1 MVDVVTFGESMARLT
16 SAGTR
21 PLRFASQLAL
31 GVAGAESN
39 VAIGLARLGRSVQW
53 TGRVG
58 DDEFG
63 RLVTSSLR
71 GEGVTT
77 RALVD
82 DGAPTGLL
90 VKAKRSATITDIN
103 YYRAGSAGSRLT
115 PDDLDLDAIA
125 SAGVLHLTGITAAIS
140 ESARETCFAA
150 VEAAERAGVRVS
162 LDVNMRRRLWSETA
176 ATAVLEPLARRAT
189 IVFATED
196 EARMLVGGD
205 GPADAAE
212 RLAGL
217 GVEQVIVKQG
227 SRGAMALVD
236 GEIVESAPQRVV
248 EVDPVGAGDAFCAG
262 YLHELLAG
270 SSVPR
275 RLEIAGACGAFAVTV
290 EGDWEGLPTQRDL
303 DALGGLDV
311 RR

>member
-39 VAIGLARLGRSVQW
+39 VAIGLARLGRTVQW

-63 RLVTSSLR
+63 RLVTSALR
-71 GEGVTT
+71 GEGVVT

-90 VKAKRSATITDIN
+90 VKARRSATTTDIN

-115 PDDLDLDAIA
+115 PDDLDLDAIG

-140 ESARETCFAA
+140 ESARATCFAA
-150 VEAAERAGVRVS
+150 VEAAEAAGVPVS
-162 LDVNMRRRLWSETA
+162 LDVNMRRRLWTEEA
-176 ATAVLEPLARRAT
+176 ASAVLEPLARRAT

-196 EARMLVGGD
+196 EARMLVGG
-205 GPADAAE
+205 ADAVQSSE
-212 RLAGL
+212 RLAAL
-217 GVEQVIVKQG
+217 GVEQVIVKRG
-227 SRGAMALVD
+227 ALGAMALVGGTVVD
-236 GEIVESAPQRVV
+236 SPPQRVI

-262 YLHELLAG
+262 YLHELLGG
-270 SSVPR
+270 STVER
-275 RLEIAGACGAFAVTV
+275 RLETAGACGAFAVTV
-290 EGDWEGLPTQRDL
+290 EGDWEGLPTPRDL
-303 DALGGLDV
+303 DSLGGLDV

>member
-1 MVDVVTFGESMARLT
+1 MARLT

-39 VAIGLARLGRSVQW
+39 VAIGLARLGRSVLW

-63 RLVTSSLR
+63 RLVTSALR
-71 GEGVTT
+71 GEGVVT

-103 YYRAGSAGSRLT
+103 YYRSGSAGSRLA
-115 PDDLDLDAIA
+115 PDDLDVAAIE
-125 SAGVLHLTGITAAIS
+125 SAGALHLTGITAAIS
-140 ESARETCFAA
+140 ASARETCFAA
-150 VEAAERAGVRVS
+150 VEVAERAGVPVS
-162 LDVNMRRRLWSETA
+162 LDVNMRRRLWSEQQ
-176 ATAVLEPLARRAT
+176 ATAVLEPLARRAS

-196 EARMLVGGD
+196 EARMLVGGRD
-205 GPADAAE
+205 AADAAG
-212 RLAGL
+212 RLADL
-217 GVEQVIVKQG
+217 GIEQVVVKRG
-227 SRGAMALVD
+227 ARGAMALVD
-236 GEIVESAPQRVV
+236 GVVVDSEPQRVV

-270 SSVPR
+270 SSIER
-275 RLEIAGACGAFAVTV
+275 RLETAGACGAFAVTV

-303 DALGGLDV
+303 DALGGLDA